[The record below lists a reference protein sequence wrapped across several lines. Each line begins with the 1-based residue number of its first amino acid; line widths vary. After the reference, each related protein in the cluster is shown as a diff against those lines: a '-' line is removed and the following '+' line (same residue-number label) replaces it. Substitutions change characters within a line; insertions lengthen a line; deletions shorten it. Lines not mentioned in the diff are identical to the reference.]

1 MKKFIAIAI
10 GLLTLF
16 SIECVA
22 KKPAQLH
29 ANINLALTSMPK
41 ANKYAN
47 LAYGIRLNVR
57 DDRTDKRLIHVYDGG
72 STTSLPDAQANPPV
86 MAFVPESMRRYMRTM
101 GFNLDADIATDYLLQ
116 MYVSEFHVDYLSGV
130 GWGGTVIMRM
140 EVKDHTQTLVYP
152 TVEIEGRASAYGNP
166 RDFSIANEAINQAYA
181 NALADI
187 DWDRIAF
194 FLHRSKEGKTNQ
206 KAKLEKAPIHWEIQ
220 SRPQGA
226 DIYWRVISSTEEVK
240 NQNTRYLE
248 TTPYETTE
256 PFDIKGLTYENSVD
270 VQIEIRC
277 EKEGYATQKKRFSLN
292 SILDEKE
299 LSVFFKLVKQEE

>member
-1 MKKFIAIAI
+1 MKKIIAIAI
-10 GLLTLF
+10 GLLTLI
-16 SIECVA
+16 SMECPA
-22 KKPAQLH
+22 KKPEPIH
-29 ANINLALTSMPK
+29 ATLNLALSSMPQ

-57 DDRTDKRLIHVYDGG
+57 DDRANQRLIQVYDGG
-72 STTSLPDAQANPPV
+72 STTSLPEAQSNPSV
-86 MAFVPESMRRYMRTM
+86 MAFLPESVRRYMQTM

-130 GWGGTVIMRM
+130 GWYGTVIMRI
-140 EVKDHTQTLVYP
+140 EVKDHDQNTVYP
-152 TVEIEGRASAYGNP
+152 NVEIEGRASAYGNP
-166 RDFSIANEAINQAYA
+166 KDFSVANEAINQAYA

-194 FLHRSKEGKTNQ
+194 FLHRSTEDKNSQ
-206 KAKLEKAPIHWEIQ
+206 KAKIEKAPIHWEIQ

-226 DIYWRVISSTEEVK
+226 DIFWRVISSTDEVK
-240 NQNTRYLE
+240 NQNTKYLE

-277 EKEGYATQKKRFSLN
+277 EKEGYATQKRRFSLN